1 MAQPL
6 NAYQS
11 WCLAIR
17 NAIDA
22 DQPLPLPPGSPPLS
36 ATDRDLWQLAVKQGI
51 HSGPPITPAQWLAQR
66 DQRRDAPT
74 STSLWADVAAA
85 RLAAAVAA
93 TDGPGELSV

>member
-6 NAYQS
+6 NAYQA

-22 DQPLPLPPGSPPLS
+22 DQPLPLPPGSPPIS
-36 ATDRDLWQLAVKQGI
+36 RQDQDLWQLAVKQGI
-51 HSGPPITPAQWLAQR
+51 HSGPPITPAQWLAER
-66 DQRRDAPT
+66 DQRRDTPT
-74 STSLWADVAAA
+74 QLTLWADVAAA

-93 TDGPGELSV
+93 TDGAEAG